1 MPPKVVVTNWVH
13 PEVLEVLAPHCRV
26 EANAG
31 REPWPEQELLARCA
45 DARAMMAFMPDRVDE
60 GFLAAC
66 PDLGIVACALKG
78 FDNFDVAACTRRGV
92 WVTVVPDLLTEPT
105 AELAVGHL
113 IALGRNMLAGDRAVR
128 GGFAGWRPRLFGA
141 GLDGSVVGILGAG
154 RVGCAI
160 ARRLQGF
167 GCASILYT
175 DVQALDPERESALA
189 MRRVDLED
197 LLGAS
202 DFVVV
207 AAPLTGDTRHLIDA
221 DALERMRPGCRLVNI
236 SRGSVVDERA
246 VAAALEAGT
255 LAGYAA
261 DVFELEDWA
270 LDDRPADIPTG
281 LLRQPDRTFF
291 TPHLGSAVDRVRVEI
306 SLRAARAILQYLRG
320 ERPDGA
326 INDPTLS

>member
-1 MPPKVVVTNWVH
+1 MLPKVVVTNWVH
-13 PEVLEVLAPHCRV
+13 PEVLEALAPHCRV
-26 EANAG
+26 EANEG
-31 REPWPEQELLARCA
+31 REPWPGHELLARCT
-45 DARAMMAFMPDRVDE
+45 DASAMMAFMPDRVDE
-60 GFLAAC
+60 AFLAAC

-113 IALGRNMLAGDRAVR
+113 IALGRNMPAGDRAVR
-128 GGFAGWRPRLFGA
+128 DGFAGWRPTLYGA

-160 ARRLQGF
+160 AARLQGF
-167 GCASILYT
+167 GCAAILYT
-175 DVQALDPERESALA
+175 DVEALAPERESALGV
-189 MRRVDLED
+189 RRADFAE

-202 DFVVV
+202 DFLVI
-207 AAPLTGDTRHLIDA
+207 AAPLTRATRHLVDA
-221 DALERMRPGCRLVNI
+221 DALGRMKPGCRLVNI

-270 LDDRPADIPTG
+270 LGDRPADIPAG
-281 LLRQPDRTFF
+281 LLEERDKTFF
-291 TPHLGSAVDRVRVEI
+291 TPHLGSAVDRIRVAI
-306 SLRAARAILQYLRG
+306 SLRAAHAILQYLRG

-326 INDPTLS
+326 INEPALG

>member
-31 REPWPEQELLARCA
+31 REPWPEAELLARCA
-45 DARAMMAFMPDRVDE
+45 DASAMMAFMPDRVDE
-60 GFLAAC
+60 AFLAAC
-66 PDLGIVACALKG
+66 PNLGLIACALKG
-78 FDNFDVAACTRRGV
+78 FDNFDVAACTRRGI

-113 IALGRNMLAGDRAVR
+113 IGLGRHMPAGDRSVR
-128 GGFAGWRPRLFGA
+128 GGFAGWRPLLYGA
-141 GLDGSVVGILGAG
+141 GLQGSVVGILGAG

-160 ARRLQGF
+160 AARLGGF
-167 GCASILYT
+167 DCAALLYT
-175 DVQALDPERESALA
+175 DVEALDPVRESALG
-189 MRRVDLED
+189 MRRVDFEE

-202 DFVVV
+202 DFLVV
-207 AAPLTGDTRHLIDA
+207 AAPLTSDTRHLVDA
-221 DALERMRPGCRLVNI
+221 DALGRIKPGSRLVNI

-246 VAAALEAGT
+246 VAAALESGV

-270 LDDRPADIPTG
+270 LDDRPAEIPAG
-281 LLRQPDRTFF
+281 LLEARDRTFF
-291 TPHLGSAVDRVRVEI
+291 TPHLGSAVERVRVEI
-306 SLRAARAILQYLRG
+306 GLRAANAIVQHLRG

-326 INDPTLS
+326 VNDPTAH